1 MALGKIQEKKEK
13 SKVIIDM
20 CRGGGTLP
28 ALRVANQQIIH
39 KQSPRRKSDEETLQ
53 SDFIGSLSCWNEQ
66 PWECH

>member
-28 ALRVANQQIIH
+28 RAQSSKPANNSQTVS
-39 KQSPRRKSDEETLQ
+39 KEEKR
-53 SDFIGSLSCWNEQ
+53 
-66 PWECH
+66 